1 MSRTLRERCRRL
13 VPVVLLLVA
22 ACASKEPQQQQPPPQ
37 PEPLPAPKAQ
47 EVSPQRRS
55 ELHTD
60 LAAGYYERGQMD
72 VALEELNEAVKLDP
86 RNPKTYNVYGL
97 VYSVLGD
104 PAKAEQAFAQARALA
119 PNDSEIRQN
128 WGWYLCTHERQRESI
143 PEFEQAARNPL
154 YKTPEIPLT
163 NAGRCSMM
171 VGDVQLGEAYF
182 RRAIAAAPGN
192 DAAAYGLA
200 LIAYQSGRYQEARQW
215 MKGIRPTNLP
225 PQALYLGM
233 CVEKK
238 LGDQQAETSY
248 GVQLR
253 NRYPDSA
260 EAKAL
265 GPKACE

>member
-1 MSRTLRERCRRL
+1 MMRTFSERWRRL
-13 VPVVLLLVA
+13 LPVVLVLVA
-22 ACASKEPQQQQPPPQ
+22 GCASPPKEPQQQQPP
-37 PEPLPAPKAQ
+37 EPLPTPKAQ

-72 VALEELNEAVKLDP
+72 VALDELNEAVKLDS
-86 RNPKTYNVYGL
+86 RNPKTYNIYGL
-97 VYSVLGD
+97 VYSVLGET
-104 PAKAEQAFAQARALA
+104 AKAEQAFAQARALA
-119 PNDSEIRQN
+119 PNDPEIRQN

-143 PEFEQAARNPL
+143 AEFEQAARNAL

-163 NAGRCSMM
+163 NAGRCSVMI
-171 VGDVQLGEAYF
+171 GDVQQGEAYF
-182 RRAIAAAPGN
+182 RRAIAIAPGN
-192 DAAAYGLA
+192 EAAAFGLA

-215 MKGIRPTNLP
+215 MKGMRTTNLP

-238 LGDQQAETSY
+238 LGDSQAETSY

-253 NRYPDSA
+253 NRFPDSA
-260 EAKAL
+260 ETKAL

>member
-1 MSRTLRERCRRL
+1 MSTSLRLLLLAVLLCAGCASRT
-13 VPVVLLLVA
+13 PTQPAQVA
-22 ACASKEPQQQQPPPQ
+22 PTEPPP
-37 PEPLPAPKAQ
+37 PVKAQ
-47 EVSPQRRS
+47 EATAAQRAQIR
-55 ELHTD
+55 TD

>member
-1 MSRTLRERCRRL
+1 MTRPFSERCRRL
-13 VPVVLLLVA
+13 VPVVLLLA
-22 ACASKEPQQQQPPPQ
+22 GCSSPPKETTPQQ
-37 PEPLPAPKAQ
+37 PEPLPPPKAQ

-55 ELHTD
+55 ELHTE

-72 VALEELNEAVKLDP
+72 VALDELNEAVKLDP
-86 RNPKTYNVYGL
+86 RNPKTYNIYGL
-97 VYSVLGD
+97 VYSVLGETQ
-104 PAKAEQAFAQARALA
+104 KAEQAFGQARALA

-143 PEFEQAARNPL
+143 AEFEQAARNPL

-163 NAGRCSMM
+163 NAGRCSVMI
-171 VGDVQLGEAYF
+171 GDMQLGEAYF
-182 RRAIAAAPGN
+182 RRALAVAPGN
-192 DAAAYGLA
+192 EAAAYGLA
-200 LIAYQSGRYQEARQW
+200 LISYQNGRYQEARQW
-215 MKGIRPTNLP
+215 MKGIRSANLP

-253 NRYPDSA
+253 NRFPDSA

>member
-1 MSRTLRERCRRL
+1 MTRTFRQRCRRL
-13 VPVVLLLVA
+13 VPVALLLA
-22 ACASKEPQQQQPPPQ
+22 GCASKEPAPAANPEPQ
-37 PEPLPAPKAQ
+37 PTPKPQ

-72 VALEELNEAVKLDP
+72 VALEELNQAVKLDE
-86 RNPKTYNVYGL
+86 NNAKTYNIYGL
-97 VYSVLGD
+97 VYTVLGENV
-104 PAKAEQAFAQARALA
+104 KAEQAFGRARTLA
-119 PNDSEIRQN
+119 PQDAEIRQN
-128 WGWYLCTHERQRESI
+128 WGWYLCTHERQREAI

-154 YKTPEIPLT
+154 YKTPEIPLI

-171 VGDVQLGEAYF
+171 IGDVQTGEAYF
-182 RRAIAAAPGN
+182 RRAIAISPGN
-192 DAAAYGLA
+192 DSAAYGLA
-200 LIAYQSGRYQEARQW
+200 LIAYQGGRYEEARQW
-215 MKGIRPTNLP
+215 MKSIRASTNLP

-238 LGDQQAETSY
+238 LGDRTAETSY

-260 EAKAL
+260 EAKTAATR
-265 GPKACE
+265 GCE